1 MAIMENEKNKTLLLE
16 EEIASL
22 KLKLGLVAEIKLK
35 SEEELKKAN
44 EEVGIL
50 NNERIKRAEELLL
63 ANIELAYQIEEK
75 AKRAVELFVTNKE
88 LTFHIEEKAKQA
100 EELLAANNEI
110 HQHDKEKEERIKKIA
125 EINANLYFERQLFE
139 KTLISIGD
147 GVIATDINK
156 NVSFMNKIAESLTG
170 WPLADALGK
179 PIYTVFNIISE
190 YTRNN
195 NDDIIS
201 KVITTKS
208 IHNLANH
215 TILITRDA
223 SEKLIED
230 SAAPII
236 DIGNN
241 VVGVVIVFRDYTE
254 KWERLKQIQYINF
267 HDDLTGLYNRRFFE
281 AELSRLDVSR
291 NYPMSIIMGDVNGL
305 KLINDSFGHSLGDEL
320 LVKTANSLKEGCRE
334 DEIIARLGGDEF
346 ALILPNCSKTQTEKV
361 VQRIKNS
368 LSTQKISSME
378 LSISFGYATKT
389 DIDQDIKEILKESE
403 NSMYSHKLFES
414 SSMRSR
420 TIDLISK
427 TLFEKSAR
435 EQVHSERVSILS
447 VKLAELLGFSRDEMN
462 AIELIGLMHDIGKI
476 GIEDNILNKPSQ
488 LSSEEY
494 FQIKKHPEIGAR
506 ILSSVLEFSEIS
518 TSVLQHHEYWDGNG
532 YPQGLKGEEIGI
544 EARIISIADAY
555 DAMTSHRTY
564 SKQKSKEEAI
574 NEITR
579 CSGTQ
584 FDPLLTK
591 IFIDMILD
599 NPSI

>member
-179 PIYTVFNIISE
+179 PIYSVFNIISE

-201 KVITTKS
+201 KVITTKT

-305 KLINDSFGHSLGDEL
+305 KLINDSFGHRLGDEL